1 MKSLILAAALL
12 NFLIANSSQSA
23 TAGSGPAISWE
34 KDFEIAQK
42 KAQETGKL
50 LLVDFYHPQ

>member
-1 MKSLILAAALL
+1 MKSLILAATLL
-12 NFLIANSSQSA
+12 NFLTANSSQA
-23 TAGSGPAISWE
+23 TPITWE
-34 KDFEIAQK
+34 KDFEVAQK